1 MTKTIRRAQN
11 WLIVGWTML
20 VVLSVVGGPAPVAS
34 ATVPALVP
42 VTSATPTISDATP
55 VVDQE
60 LTLDPGV
67 WGPEP
72 ITFTYQW
79 YKGAKAIVGATG
91 RSYHVQGAD
100 AGSKVKVS
108 VTGSSPGYTTAVK
121 ISSATSTVAK
131 AAFAVA
137 PGPVL
142 NGTARVGMTMTVE
155 PGAFD
160 PAATFTFQ
168 WYRGT
173 SKISGATKASYAVGT
188 KDLGRQI
195 KVRVSAARTGYVTLV
210 QYSGLSEAVRAGMT
224 AATPTISDTT
234 PQVGQTLT
242 VAGDQAWTPSPD
254 KLTIQWFSGSTQ
266 ILDANG
272 LSYTVQA
279 ADLSAKLKVTLTG
292 AKADYADVTK
302 TSAATSSVAAAVFTT
317 KPLPTIAGVA
327 SVGATL
333 TAEEGGWVP
342 SPDSFTYQ
350 WFRAGTAIAVNGTGR
365 SYVPVASDAGKA
377 ITVRVTAKR
386 AGFTSATTI
395 SAVTSPRESTGA
407 DLRVATFNIS
417 GQNDDSKATGDYQ
430 VWAERLPIVTSQ
442 IIGEGSDVV
451 ALQEAYAPTG
461 QYTSLTNALAAA
473 GKAYAITDGNPYASQ
488 ATRIMYN
495 TTTVTLLSKGAF
507 GYNNQVAGKTTRYLS
522 WATFRQLSTG
532 KDFFFV
538 STHLSPDDEVV
549 RLAEWKE
556 LLEKVKELNPN
567 ILPVVVAGDFNTTKF
582 TPLAAEMLPA
592 MKAAGF
598 GDLMNQEFQVNP
610 PRSPRAESVVNGW
623 INSFN
628 GYRRNITPYSYPT
641 AQTKVGN
648 GIDWIFATNSL
659 RVKQWK
665 VVIDF
670 DPATMLIRG
679 VIPSDH
685 NMIGAILV
693 L

>member
-1 MTKTIRRAQN
+1 MTKAIRRAQN
-11 WLIVGWTML
+11 WLIVGCAML
-20 VVLSVVGGPAPVAS
+20 LVLVVVGGPAPLAS
-34 ATVPALVP
+34 AQVPTLVT
-42 VTSATPTISDATP
+42 VTSATPTISDSTP

-67 WGPEP
+67 WGPVP
-72 ITFTYQW
+72 ITLTYQW
-79 YKGAKAIVGATG
+79 YRGSKAIAGATG
-91 RSYHVQGAD
+91 RSYLVQGTD

-121 ISSATSTVAK
+121 TSSATSTVAK
-131 AAFAVA
+131 AAFAVT

-142 NGTARVGMTMTVE
+142 SGTARVGMAMTVE

-173 SKISGATKASYAVGT
+173 SKISGATKASYAAGS
-188 KDLGRQI
+188 KDLGKQL
-195 KVRVSAARTGYVTLV
+195 KVKVSAARTGYVTMV
-210 QYSGLSEAVRAGMT
+210 QYSGLSAAVGAGMT
-224 AATPTISDTT
+224 ASTPTISDAT

-254 KLTIQWFSGSTQ
+254 KLTIQWFSGSTP
-266 ILDANG
+266 IRDANG

-279 ADLSAKLKVTLTG
+279 ADLSAKLKATLTG
-292 AKADYADVTK
+292 AKDDYADVTK
-302 TSAATSSVAAAVFTT
+302 ASAATSAVAAGVFTT
-317 KPLPTIAGVA
+317 KPLPTISGEA

-333 TAEEGGWVP
+333 TAEEGGWAP

-350 WFRAGTAIAVNGTGR
+350 WFRAGTAIAVNGTDR

-386 AGFTSATTI
+386 AGYTSATTT

-430 VWAERLPIVTSQ
+430 VWADRLPVVTSQ

-473 GKAYAITDGNPYASQ
+473 GRAYAITDSNPSTSQ

-495 TTTVTLLSKGAF
+495 TATVTLLSKGAV
-507 GYNNQVAGKTTRYLS
+507 GYDNQVAGKTTRYLS

-532 KDFFFV
+532 RDFFFV
-538 STHLSPDDEVV
+538 STHLSPDDEAV
-549 RLAEWKE
+549 RLAEWKQ
-556 LLEKVKELNPN
+556 LIAKVKELSPSN
-567 ILPVVVAGDFNTTKF
+567 LPVVVTGDFNTSKF
-582 TPLAAEMLPA
+582 ASAAAEMLPA
-592 MKAAGF
+592 MRTAGF
-598 GDLMNQEFQVNP
+598 GDLMNQEYQVNP
-610 PRSPRAESVVNGW
+610 PSSPRAESVVNGW

-641 AQTKVGN
+641 ARMKVGN

-670 DPATMLIRG
+670 DPATLLIRG

-685 NMIGAILV
+685 NMISAILV